1 MKGER
6 RFTSTIA
13 RRIHSLGRNHAR
25 AEGLAERDGRRQRG
39 ALPRV
44 PTTSSPST
52 PRRPS
57 APSTATCTPA
67 ASTDWSADTFEEQ
80 TGLSITDSEGQ
91 LLTDLPP
98 MHTFLNRL
106 LALEI
111 DEQNHLFAHLEQ
123 LVDANIEGAIQA
135 GTYNRG
141 VERISA
147 ARLELVATETAEA
160 PGGALVHLVE
170 IRRRDRLR
178 PTTVGTALEIY
189 AAENAAPAAGA
200 VLLRN
205 TRSGNVALCTAAPSQ
220 TLEDGTI
227 QKRRR
232 IIQPASRRT
241 EPLGRTSRPDGSR
254 SRSTSGEGRG
264 PSSARRCRSCASP
277 ASGS

>member
-13 RRIHSLGRNHAR
+13 RRIHSLGAITRGQKDSQSGMGDDNAALFRECDNFESEYATAALR
-25 AEGLAERDGRRQRG
+25 AFYRDLYAGRIE
-39 ALPRV
+39 
-44 PTTSSPST
+44 
-52 PRRPS
+52 
-57 APSTATCTPA
+57 
-67 ASTDWSADTFEEQ
+67 DWSADTFEEE

-141 VERISA
+141 VERITA
-147 ARLELVATETAEA
+147 AGLELVATETAEA
-160 PGGALVHLVE
+160 PGGAPVHLVE
-170 IRRRDRLR
+170 ILRRDRLKADHGRDGPRDLRGGERLPGSRGR
-178 PTTVGTALEIY
+178 P
-189 AAENAAPAAGA
+189 AAEHAIRQRRASRGGALADARGRHDPEAPAHHPARQPPDRA
-200 VLLRN
+200 PRQPQD
-205 TRSGNVALCTAAPSQ
+205 RMEADRDRRVA
-220 TLEDGTI
+220 
-227 QKRRR
+227 KW
-232 IIQPASRRT
+232 
-241 EPLGRTSRPDGSR
+241 
-254 SRSTSGEGRG
+254 RG
-264 PSSARRCRSCASP
+264 PSSARRCPSCASP